1 MTRYGKNW
9 GYNVNKELREKVN
22 KAVSD
27 NLDYDFMIE
36 RIINI
41 CADEAIDAVK
51 SERNN
56 WESGGMAELG
66 VDCSIDAIKKA
77 IK

>member
-1 MTRYGKNW
+1 M
-9 GYNVNKELREKVN
+9 NKELREKVN

-41 CADEAIDAVK
+41 CADEAIDAI
-51 SERNN
+51 
-56 WESGGMAELG
+56 SGEKVLLG
-66 VDCSIDAIKKA
+66 SIDLISKKEA
-77 IK
+77 KLKIAQRMKGTMKMSDF

>member
-1 MTRYGKNW
+1 M
-9 GYNVNKELREKVN
+9 NKELREKVN

-41 CADEAIDAVK
+41 CADEAIDAI
-51 SERNN
+51 
-56 WESGGMAELG
+56 SGEKVLLG
-66 VDCSIDAIKKA
+66 SIDLISKKEA
-77 IK
+77 NE